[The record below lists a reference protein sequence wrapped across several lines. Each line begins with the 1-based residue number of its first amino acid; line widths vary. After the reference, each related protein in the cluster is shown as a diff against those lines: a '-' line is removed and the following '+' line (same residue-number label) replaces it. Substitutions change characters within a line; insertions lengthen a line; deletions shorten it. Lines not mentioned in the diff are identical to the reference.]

1 METDPSSAASIR
13 RADLSLP
20 VSGLIRCV
28 VLTTVVSI
36 FLLAAVLLVRRLTG
50 ALTTPLDA
58 ETFLLTALLLAAT
71 AAVTR
76 LAWHLLPL
84 GRRSIAASWIVWVLP
99 SLALLAFVV
108 ALSLPGSPVGAQ
120 RAFWVIL
127 AVEEAISLWL
137 VWRRLDAAKSVSAG
151 PSAESVAETTA
162 ADARLQELTEGPEY
176 PAVASGGGR
185 EIRLDPPQQPS
196 PHIIPPNV
204 SQQLTRAIGED
215 GCEVLYGLLRGHFA
229 PGQRSLR
236 LHVSFCPP
244 FESVPEISIDKI
256 EGPELTVRVG
266 QVLPYGAR
274 LDLRLKSL
282 NADPADVVLELFV
295 REERRDV

>member
-1 METDPSSAASIR
+1 METDSSSAASFR
-13 RADLSLP
+13 RTGLSMP

-28 VLTTVVSI
+28 VLATVVSI
-36 FLLAAVLLVRRLTG
+36 FLLAAVLMARRLAG

-58 ETFLLTALLLAAT
+58 EALLLTGSLLAAT
-71 AAVTR
+71 AAITR
-76 LAWHLLPL
+76 LAWQVLPKAQRTV
-84 GRRSIAASWIVWVLP
+84 GASWTVWVLP

-108 ALSLPGSPVGAQ
+108 ALSLPGSPVGAL

-137 VWRRLDAAKSVSAG
+137 VWRRLDTADATLDQ
-151 PSAESVAETTA
+151 PSAESTAAPATTTA
-162 ADARLQELTEGPEY
+162 GGEEHVDEPGL
-176 PAVASGGGR
+176 PAISSVGGR
-185 EIRLDPPQQPS
+185 EIRVDPPQQPS

-204 SQQLTRAIGED
+204 SQQLTRAIGDD

-244 FESVPEISIDKI
+244 FEVVPEVSVDKI

-274 LDLRLKSL
+274 LDLRLKTL
-282 NADPADVVLELFV
+282 HADPADVVLELFV
-295 REERRDV
+295 REERRDM